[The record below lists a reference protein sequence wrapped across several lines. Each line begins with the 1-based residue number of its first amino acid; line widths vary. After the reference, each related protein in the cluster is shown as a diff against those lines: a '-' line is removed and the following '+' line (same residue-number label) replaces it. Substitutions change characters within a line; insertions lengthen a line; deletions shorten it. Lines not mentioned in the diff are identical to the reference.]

1 MPSILD
7 LTVRLAKPTADTFR
21 EIVYVLAAICHQRVY
36 SYKCALEGRVQS
48 RALLLSGAHGT
59 WHQKGAI

>member
-1 MPSILD
+1 VFRSD
-7 LTVRLAKPTADTFR
+7 AGVSQHAHGLASLR
-21 EIVYVLAAICHQRVY
+21 EIVYVLAGRYHQRVY